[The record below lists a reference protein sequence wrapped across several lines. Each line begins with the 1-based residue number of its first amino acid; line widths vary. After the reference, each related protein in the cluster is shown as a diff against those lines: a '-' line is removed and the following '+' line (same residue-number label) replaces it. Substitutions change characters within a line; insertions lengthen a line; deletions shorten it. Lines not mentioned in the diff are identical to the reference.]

1 MTEDEEGARATLR
14 VFAIAA
20 IALLGLAFSATPVA
34 ERIDA
39 ALLDAQWTLLRKFD
53 PRPAPDDII
62 IVGLDEST
70 MRASNDPLGL
80 WQEPLA
86 KALARIASAKPRAIA
101 LDLALPERSFE
112 SARPG
117 LDRMLLAS
125 LAAARQNGPF
135 VAVIDI
141 DARTRAARPIHPPYL
156 AVLDDERLSL
166 GMLSRDVDG
175 VTRRFTLTVPTEDG
189 GFPTLAG
196 RLCRAL
202 SKACGDGLI
211 HYALGPAYRL
221 VPLNQVAQGTDPAF
235 LERLFRDRI
244 VMIGPT
250 QRYTDR
256 VDVPVNLAGWE
267 HGGNTSPGVVVHAQ
281 ALRTA
286 LMGAAPV
293 QAARPFTLVLVTLA
307 ALLVLMRPA
316 GLALL
321 TGLLVAAG
329 AIAAATFLLRGGIF
343 LPVSAALF
351 TIALAWISRA
361 GFNAWQRRRGRE
373 RLRAVFAGRVSPAV
387 LADILKGKLVPAKA
401 AQRLEV
407 ACLAVGL
414 RESLSAMAGASPS
427 AEAMAVLGQ
436 LHEIIATAV
445 HRHDGMLDGMAA
457 DGVLA
462 VFGAP
467 RRVADPCRAA
477 AAAVTEIFRG
487 VSRLNGDLA
496 KEGRAPVEVAVAAS
510 FGAGVAGKVAPRGPL
525 EYTVVG
531 AAPDEAVRLRDE
543 ARRVGQPFL
552 ASDAFRTC
560 AGEVLSDFQHPG
572 CD

>member
-112 SARPG
+112 RARPG